1 MWEGITT
8 GFATAVTVSNLG
20 WVLLGCA
27 AGTVIGMLPGLG
39 PITAIALMIP
49 VSYSLDPAGGLI
61 MMAGVY
67 YGAVFGGS
75 TSSILLN
82 APGVASTV
90 PTSFDGY
97 PMARSGLAGRA
108 LAIAA
113 YASFAGGT
121 LGAVG
126 LMLFAGYLAALALEF
141 QSPEYTLLLL
151 IALASVVSFGS
162 RGTRLP
168 SLLTLL
174 LGLIL
179 GTIGTDQLAGL
190 PRFTFGRVD
199 LADGLN
205 FVLVVMATFALA
217 EALLMVLK
225 DDHAPSPPVSTSQLR
240 LSRQDTRRL
249 APVVGRSALLGF
261 LIGVLPGAG
270 ATLASFFAYDV
281 EKRVGDGTRE
291 AGVAAPEAANNAATS
306 GSFVPLLTLGIP
318 GSGTTAVLL
327 GVMLSYGLQPGPRL
341 LADSPDVFWG
351 VIASMYVGNL
361 LLLLMN
367 LPLIP
372 QLARML
378 RLPATL
384 LIPLVVAFSLLG
396 VYLTTLND
404 FDLLVMLGLAIVA
417 LALRWFGYPLA
428 PLLLG
433 FILSGLLEE
442 NLRRTLYLA
451 QTGWQSLIGPVTV
464 VLAVLLIGIC
474 LWPLKG
480 ALSGLRNAGGAITTD
495 GESK

>member
-1 MWEGITT
+1 VLEGIAT
-8 GFATAVTVSNLG
+8 GFATAFTLANVG
-20 WVLLGCA
+20 WVLFGCL

-75 TSSILLN
+75 TSAILIN

-90 PTSFDGY
+90 ATSFDGY
-97 PMARSGLAGRA
+97 PMAREGQGGRA

-121 LGAVG
+121 LGAVA
-126 LMLFAGYLAALALEF
+126 LMLFAGYLAGLALAF

-151 IALASVVSFGS
+151 LALSSVVILASPGA
-162 RGTRLP
+162 RLP
-168 SLLTLL
+168 SLVTLL
-174 LGLIL
+174 LGLML
-179 GTIGTDQLAGL
+179 GTVGTDQLAGI
-190 PRFTFGRVD
+190 PRFTFDRLD

-217 EALLMVLK
+217 EAFRMILQ
-225 DDHAPSPPVSTSQLR
+225 DDAPVSPDVSGSQLR
-240 LSRQDTRRL
+240 LPLATTQRL
-249 APVVGRSALLGF
+249 LPVVGRSSVVGF
-261 LIGVLPGAG
+261 LTGVLPGAG
-270 ATLASFFAYDV
+270 ATLASFFAYDL
-281 EKRVGDGTRE
+281 EKRVGDGSRE
-291 AGVAAPEAANNAATS
+291 AGVAAPEAANNAAST

-341 LADSPDVFWG
+341 LSDQPEIFWG
-351 VIASMYVGNL
+351 VIASMYLGNL
-361 LLLLMN
+361 FLLALN

-372 QLARML
+372 LLARL
-378 RLPATL
+378 LNLPATL
-384 LIPLVVAFSLLG
+384 LIPLIIGFSLVG
-396 VYLTTLND
+396 VYLTTLNG
-404 FDLLVMLGLAIVA
+404 FDLYLMLGLALLA
-417 LALRWFGYPLA
+417 LALRWFAFPLA

-442 NLRRTLYLA
+442 NVRRTLFIAEGDWTALFTRPA
-451 QTGWQSLIGPVTV
+451 FV
-464 VLAVLLIGIC
+464 VLGLMIFAVWLIPV
-474 LWPLKG
+474 WQRRR
-480 ALSGLRNAGGAITTD
+480 AQRDN
-495 GESK
+495 

>member
-1 MWEGITT
+1 M
-8 GFATAVTVSNLG
+8 
-20 WVLLGCA
+20 
-27 AGTVIGMLPGLG
+27 
-39 PITAIALMIP
+39 
-49 VSYSLDPAGGLI
+49 
-61 MMAGVY
+61 
-67 YGAVFGGS
+67 
-75 TSSILLN
+75 
-82 APGVASTV
+82 
-90 PTSFDGY
+90 
-97 PMARSGLAGRA
+97 
-108 LAIAA
+108 
-113 YASFAGGT
+113 
-121 LGAVG
+121 
-126 LMLFAGYLAALALEF
+126 
-141 QSPEYTLLLL
+141 
-151 IALASVVSFGS
+151 
-162 RGTRLP
+162 
-168 SLLTLL
+168 
-174 LGLIL
+174 L

-217 EALLMVLK
+217 EALVMVLK
-225 DDHAPSPPVSTSQLR
+225 DDHAPTPPVSTSQLK
-240 LSRQDTRRL
+240 LSSRDTRRL
-249 APVVGRSALLGF
+249 APVVGRSAALGF

-281 EKRVGDGTRE
+281 EKRVGDGSRE

-361 LLLLMN
+361 LLLLLN

-372 QLARML
+372 QLARLL

-404 FDLLVMLGLAIVA
+404 FDLLVMLALAVVA

-451 QTGWQSLIGPVTV
+451 ETGWESLAGPVTI

-474 LWPLKG
+474 LWPLRG
-480 ALSGLRNAGGAITTD
+480 ALSGRRRARSADAAD
-495 GESK
+495 GERE